1 MTIIQMRKSVFL
13 LLLALLFAISFWSRP
28 AQACA
33 CGGVGLNIS
42 AASATYNSATDGFDM
57 QVNWSA
63 TVPSGTIQ
71 SQKVYIV
78 PSGTYVNDTN
88 YATTYHEL
96 PGTVSATGAADT
108 YSWTSSASVTADSMY
123 LIGPGNPLVIG
134 NYYNVQVVVGV
145 TPAGGGSP
153 SYFASGA
160 MPIQLSRIAVSPV
173 TITTGDQ
180 TPANPT
186 YAKAGDTVN
195 LTFTLSMAPSAL
207 PTVQIA
213 YQDEANVAV
222 SSVGNN
228 VYKAQYTFT
237 GSENAEGNTSIQIK
251 VLDGSN
257 QSFTTATTDSSAVFY
272 DKTNPTGT
280 LTINNG
286 VDPTNTTAV
295 TLNIIASDTY
305 IPHVYTRLHNTLALA
320 GTAAKPI
327 QLASTDQS
335 VWSIQGLLAGAEPQ
349 QISGSGVDKMQFSND
364 NVNWSGWE
372 PFSET
377 KSWILADGDGVKT
390 VYMRLIDKAGN
401 EMTQPVSANILLQL
415 PISITPVTFTT
426 GNQIPANPTYAKTG
440 DTANLTFT
448 LSKAPSALPTVQ
460 IAYET
465 VTVTSVG
472 NNVYKAQLT
481 FTDSVSMEGNIPIF
495 ISAADGASLIFA
507 ATTTDSSAVFY
518 DKTNPTGTFT
528 INNGAASTN
537 TTAVTLNITGSD
549 WYTPRVYSRL
559 HNTLAFAGTAAKPIQ
574 LASTDQSVWSIQSLL
589 ADAGPQSLPGSGV
602 EQMQFS
608 NDGVNW
614 SEWEPYATTKAWTLS
629 YGNGTKTVYM
639 KLKDKVGNEMTT
651 PYTATID
658 LQQPFYSSSGS
669 SYTPSETITVNV
681 ENGVAPSGSVVS
693 TATINRTTDANGRKT
708 DAVTFTLDQ
717 VNKTV
722 DQLKAAGSDS
732 ARIVIPDPK
741 DEVSEVNVTIPK
753 ASTDSLVKGN
763 VGVEISTANGRVDIP
778 KSSLEGFADDVY
790 FRFVPIK
797 TEDERKVVEDR
808 AKKEQEVR
816 LAVGNDNISIVGR
829 PMTIETNLQS
839 RPVTL
844 VIPLGDTSALTEQQL
859 QNLGVFIEHSDGTK
873 EFVKGQIVNYDDS
886 GKLGIQFTVTKFST
900 FTVVKTDGLNKT
912 THKAYINGYPDG
924 TFGPEKNI
932 TRAEMASLLARVS
945 DKAAT
950 KSSIAYTD
958 VASLHWAKD
967 AIDQATKMGLME
979 GYNGGSFKPEQ
990 TITRAEMA
998 AILSRISGNS
1008 ASSGDSFNDVNGHWA
1023 QSAVAQAK
1031 AAGYID
1037 GYADGTFRPEQ
1048 TLTRAEAVT
1057 MINKLLGRGPL
1068 SGAASKWSDV
1078 SSGSWA
1084 FEQIQ
1089 EASIDHT
1096 SEKNAT
1102 GGEQWVTTP

>member
-1 MTIIQMRKSVFL
+1 MNNGLRDLEDVKSLKWYKEEHMIQVQMRKNVL
-13 LLLALLFAISFWSRP
+13 LILLALLCAISFWSRP
-28 AQACA
+28 AHAAQVEI
-33 CGGVGLNIS
+33 GGV
-42 AASATYNSATDGFDM
+42 SATATFNPTTGGFDM
-57 QVNWSA
+57 QVDWEDDISPGN
-63 TVPSGTIQ
+63 TILGHMIYLVPAGPEIYNFQ
-71 SQKVYIV
+71 SYHN
-78 PSGTYVNDTN
+78 VNQTMIN
-88 YATTYHEL
+88 
-96 PGTVSATGAADT
+96 GAAR
-108 YSWTSSASVTADSMY
+108 SWTSSSSIFNDSFS
-123 LIGPGNPLVIG
+123 IGAGNPLIEGDYHVYVVASVI
-134 NYYNVQVVVGV
+134 N
-145 TPAGGGSP
+145 
-153 SYFASGA
+153 SGMPFTA
-160 MPIQLSRIAVSPV
+160 ISSSNTVHLSPIQPISATYNLALNNQPSLPQETV
-173 TITTGDQ
+173 
-180 TPANPT
+180 
-186 YAKAGDTVN
+186 YAKVGDTVN
-195 LTFTLSMAPSAL
+195 LSFTLSRAPSAM
-207 PTVQIA
+207 PTVKLAAQTV
-213 YQDEANVAV
+213 NNV

-228 VYKAQYTFT
+228 VYKASYQFDAN
-237 GSENAEGNTSIQIK
+237 SIEDSVQVEISAEGNTVAATSDNNSVIIF
-251 VLDGSN
+251 DR
-257 QSFTTATTDSSAVFY
+257 TAPTATTFNINNGDTV
-272 DKTNPTGT
+272 TNSRSVT
-280 LTINNG
+280 LTIASVDNPTPRG
-286 VDPTNTTAV
+286 VGA
-295 TLNIIASDTY
+295 
-305 IPHVYTRLHNTLALA
+305 RGTLAFGSA
-320 GTAAKPI
+320 VPGTGPVR
-327 QLASTDQS
+327 LASLDNS
-335 VWSIQGLLAGAEPQ
+335 AWNIRGLLAR
-349 QISGSGVDKMQFSND
+349 SGVTSGLGEMRFSND
-364 NVNWSGWE
+364 NANWSEWE
-372 PFSET
+372 PYSTSKQWEL
-377 KSWILADGDGVKT
+377 SDGDGVKT
-390 VYMRLIDKAGN
+390 VYMELKDKAGN
-401 EMTQPVSANILLQL
+401 ITTTPASANIQL
-415 PISITPVTFTT
+415 ELPVSIAPVNIKSSNDLT
-426 GNQIPANPTYAKTG
+426 GYAKVG
-440 DTANLTFT
+440 DTVTLTFS
-448 LSKAPSALPTVQ
+448 LSKPTSSALTAT
-460 IAYET
+460 IADQD
-465 VTVTSVG
+465 VTVTSVSY
-472 NNVYKAQLT
+472 NVYNASYTLT
-481 FTDSVSMEGNIPIF
+481 NSDFEGRVWFSIRVGSNPPEASTSSTTDDTKVIF
-495 ISAADGASLIFA
+495 DKTAPTATVLTINSGA
-507 ATTTDSSAVFY
+507 ATT
-518 DKTNPTGTFT
+518 
-528 INNGAASTN
+528 N
-537 TTAVTLNITGSD
+537 TMAVTLTIEGQDN
-549 WYTPRVYSRL
+549 SRL
-559 HNTLAFAGTAAKPIQ
+559 VRAGKL
-574 LASTDQSVWSIQSLL
+574 LASADNSLYTWGPL
-589 ADAGPQSLPGSGV
+589 AYSEPVGSGLG
-602 EQMQFS
+602 QMQFS

-614 SEWEPYATTKAWTLS
+614 SDWEPYATTKAWTLS

-658 LQQPFYSSSGS
+658 LQQPFYSSSSGP

-717 VNKTV
+717 ANKTV

-778 KSSLEGFADDVY
+778 KSSLEGFADDIY

-844 VIPLGDTSALTEQQL
+844 VIPLGDTSSLTEQQL

-958 VASLHWAKD
+958 VASSHWAKD

-1078 SSGSWA
+1078 PSGSWA

>member
-1 MTIIQMRKSVFL
+1 MIQIQMRKNVL
-13 LLLALLFAISFWSRP
+13 LILLALLCAVSFWSRP
-28 AQACA
+28 AHALSVANVQISTATA
-33 CGGVGLNIS
+33 AYNPGTTAYNI
-42 AASATYNSATDGFDM
+42 
-57 QVNWSA
+57 QVNWS
-63 TVPSGTIQ
+63 VDPSSGYTIVNQKIYMLPEGTPFDAYNTSSYHPI
-71 SQKVYIV
+71 
-78 PSGTYVNDTN
+78 GTAGVGPT
-88 YATTYHEL
+88 
-96 PGTVSATGAADT
+96 
-108 YSWTSSASVTADSMY
+108 SWTSPTNIANDSATIGLGAPLTA
-123 LIGPGNPLVIG
+123 G
-134 NYYNVQVVVGV
+134 NYDVYVVVSLIDVGMNYYYV
-145 TPAGGGSP
+145 ANTPKTVQLTLEP
-153 SYFASGA
+153 
-160 MPIQLSRIAVSPV
+160 PITVPLV
-173 TITTGDQ
+173 TITTNDRL
-180 TPANPT
+180 PANPT
-186 YAKAGDTVN
+186 YAKVGDTAKV
-195 LTFTLSMAPSAL
+195 TFMLSKAPSAL
-207 PTVQIA
+207 PTAQIA
-213 YQDEANVAV
+213 NRNATVT
-222 SSVGNN
+222 SVGNN
-228 VYKAQYTFT
+228 VYKAQYTFADMDFV
-237 GSENAEGNTSIQIK
+237 EEGIIGFSLNIQ
-251 VLDGSN
+251 DGGNSLPAV
-257 QSFTTATTDSSAVFY
+257 STTTDTSAVFY
-272 DKTNPTGT
+272 DRTNPEGSF
-280 LTINNG
+280 TINDG
-286 VDPTNTTAV
+286 AISTNTTAV
-295 TLNIIASDTY
+295 ALSITRSDVSTPMVGRAY
-305 IPHVYTRLHNTLALA
+305 NRLAFA
-320 GTAAKPI
+320 GAATKPF

-335 VWSIQGLLAGAEPQ
+335 AWSIQGLLAGATLPP
-349 QISGSGVDKMQFSND
+349 GSGVDKMQFSND

-377 KSWILADGDGVKT
+377 KSWTLEDGDGMKT

-401 EMTQPVSANILLQL
+401 ELSQVASASILLQT
-415 PISITPVTFTT
+415 PPSITPVSISSSNGLT
-426 GNQIPANPTYAKTG
+426 GYAKVG
-440 DTANLTFT
+440 DTVTLTFS
-448 LSKAPSALPTVQ
+448 LSKPTSSALTAT
-460 IAYET
+460 IADQV
-465 VTVTSVG
+465 VTVTSVSY
-472 NNVYKAQLT
+472 NVYNASYTLT
-481 FTDSVSMEGNIPIF
+481 NSDFEGRVRFSIDLGSNPTEVSQDSTTDGTKVIF
-495 ISAADGASLIFA
+495 DKTAPTATVLTINSGA
-507 ATTTDSSAVFY
+507 ATT
-518 DKTNPTGTFT
+518 
-528 INNGAASTN
+528 N
-537 TTAVTLNITGSD
+537 TMAVTLTIEGQDN
-549 WYTPRVYSRL
+549 SRL
-559 HNTLAFAGTAAKPIQ
+559 VRAGKL
-574 LASTDQSVWSIQSLL
+574 LASADNSLYTWGPL
-589 ADAGPQSLPGSGV
+589 AYSEPVGSGLG
-602 EQMQFS
+602 QMQFS

-614 SEWEPYATTKAWTLS
+614 SDWEPYATTKAWTLS

-658 LQQPFYSSSGS
+658 LQQPFYSSSSGP

-681 ENGVAPSGSVVS
+681 ENGVAASGTVVS

-717 VNKTV
+717 ANKTV

-778 KSSLEGFADDVY
+778 KSSLEGFADDIY

-839 RPVTL
+839 RQVTL
-844 VIPLGDTSALTEQQL
+844 VIPLGDTSSLTEQQL

-900 FTVVKTDGLNKT
+900 FTVVKTNGLNKT

-958 VASLHWAKD
+958 VASSHWAKD

-1008 ASSGDSFNDVNGHWA
+1008 ASSGASFNDVNGHWA

-1037 GYADGTFRPEQ
+1037 GYADDTFRPEQ

-1096 SEKNAT
+1096 SEKTAT